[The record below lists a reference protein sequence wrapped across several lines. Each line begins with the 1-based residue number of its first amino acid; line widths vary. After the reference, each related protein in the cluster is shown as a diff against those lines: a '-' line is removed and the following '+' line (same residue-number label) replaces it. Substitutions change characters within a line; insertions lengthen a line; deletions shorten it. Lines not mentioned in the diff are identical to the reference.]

1 MLDDVWPQTHIR
13 YQNSRSLTLYT
24 EALHTQALTK
34 NEQQESQMHFLY
46 GCDLLNALDGFCGEE
61 FETQVWV

>member
-13 YQNSRSLTLYT
+13 YQNWRSLTLYT
-24 EALHTQALTK
+24 EALHTQVLTK
-34 NEQQESQMHFLY
+34 NEKEPQMHFLY
-46 GCDLLNALDGFCGEE
+46 GCDLLNALYGFCGGE